1 MAYDSSGL
9 LNNKNGPVP
18 DGFIISSII
27 LIILLIA
34 DLGFTG
40 FRNDS
45 LGLIVTAFLF
55 LVTPLSYVA
64 LTKRTLISDGH
75 VLDGFLGAL
84 IGILFFNFFD
94 IVNALNFSFLSTAT
108 SSYLSAILGASQQ
121 DFVIPVI
128 NVIFAPVGETL
139 LIFGITAGI
148 WRVVK
153 DTAYSDSD
161 WWKILLLLGIGPSLV
176 FGLLHGA
183 RNLNFLL
190 FAFSFNMIWTAILVL
205 SDRDRLS
212 SKWIPFNL
220 GLVAGLHIGHNSAN
234 FGGITEFIDVLV
246 EALSGQFARSSALI
260 ILFFGAILFFGLFRL
275 YLVAQ
280 EKDVI

>member
-9 LNNKNGPVP
+9 LNNENGPVP

-27 LIILLIA
+27 LIVLLIA

-64 LTKRTLISDGH
+64 LTERTLLSDGN

-84 IGILFFNFFD
+84 IGILFFNVFD
-94 IVNALNFSFLSTAT
+94 IVNALDLSFLSTAT
-108 SSYLSAILGASQQ
+108 SSYLSAILGAGQQ

-128 NVIFAPVGETL
+128 NIIFAPVGETL

-148 WRVVK
+148 WRVLEQTK
-153 DTAYSDSD
+153 YSDAD
-161 WWKILLLLGIGPSLV
+161 WWKILILLGTGPSLV
-176 FGLLHGA
+176 FGVLHGA
-183 RNLNFLL
+183 RNLSFLL
-190 FAFSFNMIWTAILVL
+190 FAFSFNMVWTALLVL
-205 SDRDRLS
+205 SDRNILS
-212 SKWIPFNL
+212 SKWIPFNI

-234 FGGITEFIDVLV
+234 FGGITKFLQILV
-246 EALSGQFARSSALI
+246 ESLGGRFSRSSSLI
-260 ILFFGAILFFGLFRL
+260 LLFFSAILVFGLVRL
-275 YLVAQ
+275 YLVAR
-280 EKDVI
+280 EKDYL